1 MQAAG
6 DLTVLA
12 HPPETALHPHDL
24 SKLEND
30 PLTNRRKT
38 VLLGIDQGT
47 TNTKA
52 LVIDDTGSV
61 LGASSRAIALAAP
74 GPGVVE
80 QDAGQMYANVLACA
94 GDALAKA
101 EQKPENVAGLG
112 ISSQTETLVVWD
124 RRTGEPAMPA
134 MVWQCRRGQHELE
147 HLGKYR
153 KLIRTRTGLDLD
165 PTFTAAKLMWVAV
178 HRPEIMQRLRQ
189 GLLLWGTV
197 DCWLRWKLTGGEA
210 YATEPGNASRTM
222 FFDIGRCVWDEEL
235 ASLFGL
241 SLTYPDV
248 TSTTARH
255 GLTLAEDFGA
265 SVPVTAFLGDQQAS
279 LFGHGCFSQGE
290 TKVTYGTGAFI
301 WMNRGP
307 APGAGVPDGLLRT
320 IAWQMDETVF
330 ALEGFVMSAG
340 ATLDWMA
347 RCMAL
352 SGGGAGVAR
361 AAAEAGGSEGVIVV
375 PAFQGLAS
383 PWWRPEA
390 RALITGL
397 SAATRSGHIAHAA
410 LESVAWQVKL
420 LLDEMGMARSV
431 SVDGGMTGSAYF
443 LQLQADVLGLPLSRA
458 SEQESSALGAALAA
472 GIGAGIWKNPAA
484 LRNLI
489 RHHPPVEPRPDPN
502 HGAYETW
509 RRWVDVAVRVSTDD
523 ACRRQ

>member
-1 MQAAG
+1 M
-6 DLTVLA
+6 T
-12 HPPETALHPHDL
+12 
-24 SKLEND
+24 S
-30 PLTNRRKT
+30 RRKT

-52 LVIDDTGSV
+52 LVIDDTGCV
-61 LGASSRAIALAAP
+61 LGASSRAIAVATP

-94 GDALAKA
+94 RDALAKA
-101 EQKPENVAGLG
+101 DQRPENVAGVG
-112 ISSQTETLVVWD
+112 ISNQTETLVVWD

-134 MVWQCRRGQHELE
+134 MVWQCRRGQRELE
-147 HLGKYR
+147 YLGEHR
-153 KLIRTRTGLDLD
+153 QLIRSRTGLDLD
-165 PTFTAAKLMWVAV
+165 PTFTAAKLMWVAA
-178 HRPEIMQRLRQ
+178 HRPEIMQGLRQ
-189 GLLLWGTV
+189 GVLLWGTV
-197 DCWLRWKLTGGEA
+197 DCWLRWKLTGGDA

-222 FFDIGRCVWDEEL
+222 LFDIARCVWDEEL

-241 SLTYPDV
+241 SLTYPEV

-255 GLTLAEDFGA
+255 GLTLAGDFGA

-307 APGAGVPDGLLRT
+307 AADADVPDGLLRT
-320 IAWQMDETVF
+320 IAWQMDERIF

-347 RCMAL
+347 RSMAL
-352 SGGGAGVAR
+352 SGGGAGVVR
-361 AAAEAGGSEGVIVV
+361 AAEEAGGSEGVIVV

-420 LLDEMGMARSV
+420 ALDEMGMARSV
-431 SVDGGMTGSAYF
+431 SVDGGMTRSAFF
-443 LQLQADVLGLPLSRA
+443 LQLQANVLGLPLSRA
-458 SEQESSALGAALAA
+458 SEKESSAFGAALAA
-472 GIGAGIWKNPAA
+472 GIGAGIWRNPAA
-484 LRNLI
+484 LHQLI
-489 RHHPPVEPRPDPN
+489 RHDPPVEPRQHADRS
-502 HGAYETW
+502 AYETW
-509 RRWVDVAVRVSTDD
+509 RRWVDVAVRVSADD
-523 ACRRQ
+523 ACRNQ